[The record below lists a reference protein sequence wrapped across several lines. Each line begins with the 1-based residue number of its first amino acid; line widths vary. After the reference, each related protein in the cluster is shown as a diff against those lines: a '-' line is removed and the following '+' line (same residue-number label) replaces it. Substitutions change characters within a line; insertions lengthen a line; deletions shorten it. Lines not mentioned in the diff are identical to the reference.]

1 MLAVP
6 EGTDHA
12 EVQDLQPAGGAVRSA
27 YSGFAGCD
35 ANTDSSTDPP
45 VWMTAMA
52 RQEATAI
59 LGTAGIEGGFVVRSS
74 SNSAS
79 GEDDDNDDVGRSE
92 GSLTAGS
99 LAGLGTIHANLN
111 GTVEMLS
118 TPPLP
123 TRPF

>member
-1 MLAVP
+1 VLAAP
-6 EGTDHA
+6 DGPDYA
-12 EVQDLQPAGGAVRSA
+12 RFQDLQHAGGAVRSA
-27 YSGFAGCD
+27 YSGFAGHD

-79 GEDDDNDDVGRSE
+79 GKGDDIDDVAR
-92 GSLTAGS
+92 TALSDCGI
-99 LAGLGTIHANLN
+99 GWLGW
-111 GTVEMLS
+111 G
-118 TPPLP
+118 
-123 TRPF
+123 